1 MSEKVQKNKNKS
13 FKTPVIVIFFLN
25 PNKVINRKM
34 ELSTSEQQ
42 QKQVVRLVEVWLT
55 NLYFVLFV
63 MVLKPGSLL
72 LATVA

>member
-42 QKQVVRLVEVWLT
+42 QKQVVRLVEV
-55 NLYFVLFV
+55 
-63 MVLKPGSLL
+63 
-72 LATVA
+72 